1 MDYVEYYN
9 YLIAPFQRN
18 WNVWTSKTVLS
29 SFDNTNVL
37 SVRCKKILRCDF
49 KLCIAEIFAAR
60 EDIPEHFHKSNN
72 RTIFK

>member
-1 MDYVEYYN
+1 M
-9 YLIAPFQRN
+9 FG
-18 WNVWTSKTVLS
+18 LS

-49 KLCIAEIFAAR
+49 KLYIAEIFAAR
-60 EDIPEHFHKSNN
+60 EEIPEHFHKSNN

>member
-1 MDYVEYYN
+1 MLNITTILLHLFRGIET
-9 YLIAPFQRN
+9 F
-18 WNVWTSKTVLS
+18 VLS

-49 KLCIAEIFAAR
+49 KLYIAEIFAAR
-60 EDIPEHFHKSNN
+60 EEIPEHFHKSNN